1 MERLCFF
8 IELEDGAEP
17 EYERRHDELWPEMR
31 EALIAAG
38 YTNYSLFRRGS
49 TVVGY
54 AECVPDA
61 ATVLGKMNATPVTER
76 WNKSLQGVI
85 KQLTDQDGSLIRAHE
100 VWHL

>member
-8 IELEDGAEP
+8 IELEDGAEH

-54 AECVPDA
+54 AECVPDVT
-61 ATVLGKMNATPVTER
+61 TVLTKMNATPVTER
-76 WNKSLQGVI
+76 WNQSLQGVI
-85 KQLTDQDGSLIRAHE
+85 KRLTDQGGSLIRAHE